1 MLQPKLIYSFNFTL
15 KIWATSKKRINLK
28 KKYYKMENQKS
39 NSSLKA
45 VIIILAILLVGSLA
59 WMYKMST
66 DSEKTETTL
75 LSEKD
80 KLIKQLEQARD
91 DYDKAIAENSGLKD
105 ELVAERAKIED
116 LLEKVKKSEGDN
128 ASLKVYK
135 EDYRRL
141 KKDMDNLIA
150 ENEKLKGENA
160 NLTVQRDSLGNELT
174 TSKAYNDT
182 LINQNAS
189 LSEENTKGKKL
200 TILNLKANTYKQ
212 RSSGKKVETEKA
224 RRVDGIE
231 ISFLIAANEIAA
243 SGNKTYY
250 IQIIDPKNNVI
261 GDKKTETFGEYN
273 LTYSFITNAIY
284 ENKTMEVK
292 EEVSGKD
299 FEKGLY
305 HVNIFDKGTLVA
317 NSTFTLK

>member
-1 MLQPKLIYSFNFTL
+1 
-15 KIWATSKKRINLK
+15 
-28 KKYYKMENQKS
+28 MENQKS

-45 VIIILAILLVGSLA
+45 VIVVLSILLVGSLA

-80 KLIKQLEQARD
+80 QLIKDLEKAKA
-91 DYDKAIAENSGLKD
+91 DYDLAIADNSGLKD

-116 LLEKVKKSEGDN
+116 LLEKVKKSEGDV
-128 ASLKVYK
+128 ASLRKYK
-135 EDYRRL
+135 NDYTRL
-141 KKDMDNLIA
+141 KREMDGLIA
-150 ENEKLKGENA
+150 ENNKLKGENA

-174 TSKAYNDT
+174 TSRAYNDSVVS
-182 LINQNAS
+182 QNAN
-189 LSEENTKGKKL
+189 LSEKVTKAEKL
-200 TILNLKANTYKQ
+200 TVLNLKTNAYKQ
-212 RSSGKKVETEKA
+212 RNSGKLVETEKA
-224 RRVDGIE
+224 RKVDVIE
-231 ISFLIAANEIAA
+231 ISFTLAANEVAP

-250 IQIIDPKNNVI
+250 VQIIDPKNNVI
-261 GDKKTETFGEYN
+261 GEKATETFGEYN

-292 EEVSGKD
+292 EKISGKD

-305 HVNIFDKGTLVA
+305 HVNIFDKSTLVGEK
-317 NSTFTLK
+317 TFNLK